1 MKPAPDAVAVNVA
14 QVPPIY
20 HVPPLMMQPLFAP
33 PSVTSRY
40 PLPEN
45 GVPGVVVPVGAVVV
59 VVVVAV
65 VVGAGEP
72 LLGKYLI
79 PVDGQSE
86 LVPTNSRV
94 SKDSTHI
101 SEPKYLGLWG

>member
-1 MKPAPDAVAVNVA
+1 MNPVPDAVAVNVA

-45 GVPGVVVPVGAVVV
+45 GVPGAVVPVGAVVV
-59 VVVVAV
+59 VVVV
-65 VVGAGEP
+65 VGAGEP
-72 LLGKYLI
+72 VLGKYLI

-86 LVPTNSRV
+86 LDPTNTSISKY
-94 SKDSTHI
+94 SKDI
-101 SEPKYLGLWG
+101 NCSEYLGLWE

>member
-1 MKPAPDAVAVNVA
+1 MKPVPDAVAVNVA

-33 PSVTSRY
+33 PSVTSRK

-45 GVPGVVVPVGAVVV
+45 GVPGAVVPVGAAVVV
-59 VVVVAV
+59 VVVV
-65 VVGAGEP
+65 GLGEP
-72 LLGKYLI
+72 VFGKYLI

-86 LVPTNSRV
+86 LVPTGTRI
-94 SKDSTHI
+94 SKDAKDI
-101 SEPKYLGLWG
+101 NRSEYLGLWE

>member
-1 MKPAPDAVAVNVA
+1 MKPVPDAVAVNVA

-45 GVPGVVVPVGAVVV
+45 GVPGAVVPVGAAVVV
-59 VVVVAV
+59 VVVVA
-65 VVGAGEP
+65 GEP
-72 LLGKYLI
+72 VFGKYLI

-86 LVPTNSRV
+86 LVPTGTRI
-94 SKDSTHI
+94 SKNAKDI
-101 SEPKYLGLWG
+101 NGSEYLGSWE

>member
-1 MKPAPDAVAVNVA
+1 MAHFPLLEVRVKPVPDAVAVNVA

-20 HVPPLMMQPLFAP
+20 HVPPLMIQPLFAP

-45 GVPGVVVPVGAVVV
+45 GVPGPVVPVGAAVVV
-59 VVVVAV
+59 V

-72 LLGKYLI
+72 VFGKYLI
-79 PVDGQSE
+79 PVDGA
-86 LVPTNSRV
+86 VGA
-94 SKDSTHI
+94 STH
-101 SEPKYLGLWG
+101 WHQNQ